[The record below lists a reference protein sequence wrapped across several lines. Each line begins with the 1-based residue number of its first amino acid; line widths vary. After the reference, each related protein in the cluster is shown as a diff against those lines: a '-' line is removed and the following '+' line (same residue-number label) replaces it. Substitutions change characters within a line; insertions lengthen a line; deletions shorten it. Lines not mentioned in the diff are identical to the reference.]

1 MKYYPLTHVFTL
13 NNMTYETHFTTTPT
27 WRVIHVVTTPERHR
41 HKNHISN
48 ENSWHFS
55 KVYDFQFSNINNTI
69 YI

>member
-41 HKNHISN
+41 HITWDYIKITYQMKTVGTLVKYMTFN
-48 ENSWHFS
+48 
-55 KVYDFQFSNINNTI
+55 FQI
-69 YI
+69 

>member
-1 MKYYPLTHVFTL
+1 
-13 NNMTYETHFTTTPT
+13 MTYETYLTTTPT

-41 HKNHISN
+41 QIRGDYIKITYQMKTV
-48 ENSWHFS
+48 S